1 MVVSLPYGVEG
12 FAPNRHLKKEDGSQ
26 ARMDESIDFK
36 VIEFSKEN
44 KKIILSHS
52 RIHEDQAI
60 LARQSEA
67 DTKSGEAKSTKRVV
81 KIINENLER
90 PTLGDLDVLADLKEN
105 LEKEEKAN
113 KKK

>member
-1 MVVSLPYGVEG
+1 
-12 FAPNRHLKKEDGSQ
+12 
-26 ARMDESIDFK
+26 

-52 RIHEDQAI
+52 RIHED
-60 LARQSEA
+60 LAFVARTAESEGKNA
-67 DTKSGEAKSTKRVV
+67 DQKNTKRAV

-90 PTLGDLDVLADLKEN
+90 TTLGDLDVLAGLKED
-105 LEKEEKAN
+105 LEKEEEKS